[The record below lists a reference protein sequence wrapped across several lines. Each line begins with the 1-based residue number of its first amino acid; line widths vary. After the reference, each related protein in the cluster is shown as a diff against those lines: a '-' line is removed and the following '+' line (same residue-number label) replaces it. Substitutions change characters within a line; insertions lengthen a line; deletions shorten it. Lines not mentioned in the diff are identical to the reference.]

1 MRHTK
6 FAPDLSTISET
17 SIISSTAPEQKQGI
31 KQLERLQT
39 RSKRSH
45 SAPGYSRNRSLD
57 SLLPNR
63 VRPRSGSALNANG
76 TPIVDDKFGRTM
88 LHDAVRKG
96 DLDAMR
102 SLITQH
108 PALLRFPD
116 NRGNQPL
123 HYAANASCPQGAN
136 AVYML
141 LKARAFVNAANAR
154 NQTALLVYALSTDDD
169 NDLVPRI
176 LLHHNAKPMIKV
188 NDDFLLPQ
196 YAASRGHHKIAAA
209 LREYM

>member
-17 SIISSTAPEQKQGI
+17 SIISSTALEQKGG

-39 RSKRSH
+39 RSARSH
-45 SAPGYSRNRSLD
+45 SAPGYSRSRSLN

-76 TPIVDDKFGRTM
+76 TPLVDDKFGRTL

-96 DLDAMR
+96 DLDTMR

-108 PALLRFPD
+108 PELLRFPD

-141 LKARAFVNAANAR
+141 LKAGAFVNAVNDR

-169 NDLVPRI
+169 NDLIPRI
-176 LLHHNAKPMIKV
+176 LLHHNAKPIVKV